1 MRWNAKGLTAKELDE
16 SKIKFVCAYDGSE
29 VANSALGLCLDY
41 ILPKRKNAEC
51 TAVYV
56 DDPSKTYLPPK
67 MRRDA
72 VLAEIGRSKFLFPN
86 RLNSKILYKDG
97 DKCAGQIICE
107 HANESEA
114 DFLIVGLYGRKGIK
128 DQTETVMASNA
139 NYALTYGQCS
149 TILIQ
154 EPFLPYSQVHYLVA
168 MDRTK
173 SSEKA
178 LVDALLLSEPD
189 DTITLLHI
197 VMRDEQNRSND
208 AVMDPLKEYKEGLE
222 PLIAAWTTNVSR
234 PRKVNIVFQPE
245 TPKIVA
251 EDILDYAANN
261 NVHVV
266 CLGANVSRL
275 RENKHF
281 MGSTS
286 TCVMANCVKQGVP
299 VVIAHYDEAFA
310 EVDESEWKT
319 AQYVPLPKTAMM
331 ATPGPAEAWNHK
343 YRCNFSLGLTN

>member
-1 MRWNAKGLTAKELDE
+1 MRWSADGLSEKELDE
-16 SKIKFVCAYDGSE
+16 AKIRFVCAYDGSE
-29 VANSALGLCLDY
+29 VAKSALGLLLDY
-41 ILPKRKNAEC
+41 ILPKRKNAEA

-56 DDPSKTYLPPK
+56 DDPSKTYLPPAQ
-67 MRRDA
+67 RRDA
-72 VLAEIGRSKFLFPN
+72 VQHQVSMSKFLFPN
-86 RLNSKILYKDG
+86 RLDSRVLYKDG
-97 DKCAGQIICE
+97 EKCAGQTICE
-107 HANESEA
+107 YANENRA
-114 DFLIVGLYGRKGIK
+114 DFLVIGMYGRKGIK
-128 DQTETVMASNA
+128 DQTEAVMASNA

-154 EPFLPYSQVHYLVA
+154 EPFLPYSQVHFLVA

-197 VMRDEQNRSND
+197 VMRDEQNRLND
-208 AVMDPLKEYKEGLE
+208 AKEDPLKAYKEKLA
-222 PLIAAWTTNVSR
+222 PLIATWTTNVNR
-234 PRKVNIVFQPE
+234 PRRVKVVFQAESEKP
-245 TPKIVA
+245 VA

-266 CLGANVSRL
+266 CVGANVSRL

-286 TCVMANCVKQGVP
+286 TCVMTNCVRQGVP
-299 VVIAHYDEAFA
+299 VVIAHYDERFA
-310 EVDESEWKT
+310 EVGGSDWKAPEYEPLPPT
-319 AQYVPLPKTAMM
+319 AQF
-331 ATPGPAEAWNHK
+331 ATPGPAAA
-343 YRCNFSLGLTN
+343 